1 MKTMKILF
9 TLVVFVMMGLTVSAQ
24 AKKDTTVIFKVGIH
38 CPSCK
43 AKLDKDMP
51 FEKGIKDYKLNM
63 KDSTVLISFR
73 TDKNSVEALRAAIER
88 HDVKVIGMCDKD
100 GKLMKCGKAHKC
112 CKEIKKLAREI
123 AARNIIAAGPAG
135 KVAERKSVMVN
146 VTRLALQRR
155 ANVKENVVTIAV
167 PRRVKQTSA
176 ARIRKSKEILS

>member
-1 MKTMKILF
+1 MFTMKTIKILF
-9 TLVVFVMMGLTVSAQ
+9 SLVVFVMMGLTVSAQ

-112 CKEIKKLAREI
+112 CKEGNKEACKGNCGEKHNCSGTCGQSCGEKKCD
-123 AARNIIAAGPAG
+123 G
-135 KVAERKSVMVN
+135 KCD
-146 VTRLALQRR
+146 
-155 ANVKENVVTIAV
+155 
-167 PRRVKQTSA
+167 QTCT
-176 ARIRKSKEILS
+176 SKESKCEGKCGDNCCSKTGNTDECCKNKKK